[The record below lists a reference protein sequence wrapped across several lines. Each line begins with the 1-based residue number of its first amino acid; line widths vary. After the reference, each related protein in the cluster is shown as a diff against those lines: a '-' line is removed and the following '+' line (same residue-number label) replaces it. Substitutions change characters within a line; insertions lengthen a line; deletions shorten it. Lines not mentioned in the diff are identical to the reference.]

1 MSKFEWG
8 RGMDKSFEQLSNIL
22 IEMASRSIAKRDLQK
37 LEAIVR
43 IGLALNDVE
52 REARSKP

>member
-1 MSKFEWG
+1 
-8 RGMDKSFEQLSNIL
+8 MDKSFEQLSNIL